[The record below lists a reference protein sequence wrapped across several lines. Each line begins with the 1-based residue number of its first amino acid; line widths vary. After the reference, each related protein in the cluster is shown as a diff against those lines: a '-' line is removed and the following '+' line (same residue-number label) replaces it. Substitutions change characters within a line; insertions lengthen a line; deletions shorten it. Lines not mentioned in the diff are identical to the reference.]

1 VRQKLYLFYG
11 VRRLAGRA
19 RLWLKFQMR
28 KRAIQGYAE
37 VGAGGRLHLTPECLE
52 TAYEYLR
59 ATLPFRR
66 MNLPHADNLIF
77 RVMGARDRFGH
88 FRGRIKTTPELN
100 EIGVSIRVV
109 KSTDLLMATMAHEM
123 IHLYQ
128 HENGSC
134 TKSAHNAEFGRIA
147 ARVCRIH
154 GFDHESF

>member
-1 VRQKLYLFYG
+1 
-11 VRRLAGRA
+11 LAGRG
-19 RLWLKFQMR
+19 RLWLKFGMR
-28 KRAIQGYAE
+28 KRLLNDNARI
-37 VGAGGRLHLTPECLE
+37 GAGGRLHLTPECLE

-88 FRGRIKTTPELN
+88 FRGRIKATPELN
-100 EIGVSIRVV
+100 EIGVSICVV

-128 HENGSC
+128 HERGGC
-134 TKSAHNAEFGRIA
+134 TKGAHNAEFKRIA

-154 GFDHESF
+154 GFDHETF